1 MDNDIVNLF
10 KGVSNSG
17 ATKRKDGNNGNSRRS
32 LMPSLA
38 IGAAVVATA
47 AIPMSPKRSRLDVK
61 EFAKDDKSGGK

>member
-10 KGVSNSG
+10 KGVSYS
-17 ATKRKDGNNGNSRRS
+17 AAKRKDDDHHGNSRS

-47 AIPMSPKRSRLDVK
+47 ASSMSPKRSRLDAR
-61 EFAKDDKSGGK
+61 EFAKADRSGK